1 MKSEVAS
8 SNTQARELG
17 QGITQL
23 GEGLEACSNPGPDSR
38 YTCMCSQKCVAVP
51 HIPTNSLYIHVHNSI
66 LSEQL
71 DSCTDTQYVTPPP
84 QPVEV
89 QTLLDSL
96 PALFE
101 ACFSCM
107 AYLHCKASVYRGARV
122 GFHKE
127 VSSIPISAVNG
138 AKSVQ
143 E

>member
-1 MKSEVAS
+1 ME
-8 SNTQARELG
+8 
-17 QGITQL
+17 
-23 GEGLEACSNPGPDSR
+23 
-38 YTCMCSQKCVAVP
+38 YTTVLHDTC
-51 HIPTNSLYIHVHNSI
+51 TYNSI

-71 DSCTDTQYVTPPP
+71 DSCTDTQCITPPP

-101 ACFSCM
+101 ACSSRM
-107 AYLHCKASVYRGARV
+107 AYLHCKASVYRGAKV

-127 VSSIPISAVNG
+127 VSSMPISAVNG
-138 AKSVQ
+138 AKSSQ